1 MNQIFTLN
9 QLKIGKSAKVI
20 KLINT
25 GTIRRRLLDLG
36 IVPGTII
43 KAELISPFKDP
54 IAYKV
59 KNALVA
65 IRKDD
70 SKNIIVEALN

>member
-43 KAELISPFKDP
+43 KEQLISHFND
-54 IAYKV
+54 
-59 KNALVA
+59 
-65 IRKDD
+65 
-70 SKNIIVEALN
+70 